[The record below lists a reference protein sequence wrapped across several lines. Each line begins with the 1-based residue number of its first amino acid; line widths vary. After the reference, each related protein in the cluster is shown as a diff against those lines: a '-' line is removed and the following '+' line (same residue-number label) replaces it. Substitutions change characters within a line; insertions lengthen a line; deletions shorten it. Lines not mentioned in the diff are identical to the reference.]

1 MDLFHRN
8 LPNANHYDQIR
19 LEDDQHASQPEV
31 GQTSTGIAASGPS
44 RSHPAPGQLQPY
56 QNFNFSPWIPPST
69 GFDREHTLRSPQPT
83 TLGDIIQSDALSES
97 SNPQTVVK
105 KRQRKSLAEVKHH
118 FLAGLDKYAQGYR
131 LTGCSAAISYSSY
144 VTADGNLHQDGIGLY
159 EKLEQ
164 EEKDRVDQALEDRK
178 VFHSFSL
185 YSANSTRMRFMEG
198 IEAYASGAPLKDCS
212 ATLRF
217 ARYVTSDGHLLARG
231 IGLCEKL
238 NQEELTLVNRAL
250 EARRK
255 CYDESTRHDKSI
267 TNAAYKHLA
276 GGESTARVNEVLAV
290 RRRIAAERISGD
302 VSHFLAAL
310 EPYGNGF
317 DLKECGK
324 QSGLKRKADR
334 YQKVERYLTPEGGLT
349 AKGELLIENLQ
360 PDQLNKVLEAI
371 EKRQQNTGLHSP
383 VPEPAWQWPEMPA
396 SMPETEGMDPG
407 LNPPVPEPAWQ
418 WPEMSAS
425 MPETEGMDP
434 GLNPPVPEPA
444 WQWPEM
450 PASMPE
456 TEGMDP
462 IAMYPPMQTEAMM
475 AAAWQY
481 TGQTMPGTWGIPW
494 ESAEPFIP
502 HYGSDVVGN
511 DFRHRYD
518 SNGLMPQRAPDRLIG
533 LGIVHDM
540 LINIQGEEYR
550 VHDTGQRSVNLTN
563 ENPQGK
569 IIMLVPRM
577 RGG

>member
-8 LPNANHYDQIR
+8 LPNANHYDQIH

-185 YSANSTRMRFMEG
+185 YSANSTRTRFMEG

-217 ARYVTSDGHLLARG
+217 AHYVTSDGHLLARG

-255 CYDESTRHDKSI
+255 CYDESTRHDKST

-371 EKRQQNTGLHSP
+371 EKRQQNTGLNS
-383 VPEPAWQWPEMPA
+383 
-396 SMPETEGMDPG
+396 
-407 LNPPVPEPAWQ
+407 
-418 WPEMSAS
+418 
-425 MPETEGMDP
+425 
-434 GLNPPVPEPA
+434 PVPEPA

-533 LGIVHDM
+533 LGIVHDT